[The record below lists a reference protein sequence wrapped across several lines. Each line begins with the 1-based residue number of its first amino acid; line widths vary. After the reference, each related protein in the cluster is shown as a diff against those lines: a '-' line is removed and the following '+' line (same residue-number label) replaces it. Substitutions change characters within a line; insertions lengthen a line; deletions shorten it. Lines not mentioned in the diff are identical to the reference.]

1 MPHHVLR
8 ASAPRVPAWPARA
21 ALVGLALGACGPN
34 APPDAGTDVGP
45 VDAPPI
51 AAEVN
56 VTTPAGERLASR
68 AGVVFAAGVDG
79 ALRFEIDDT
88 VEHQTIAG
96 FGASFLEA
104 GLVTLRTL
112 PTDAEEDA
120 VLRQLFDPET
130 GAGFSAMKTV
140 IGGTDF
146 QSQFPEWFTYH
157 DTPSDETL
165 PSFSVARDFEPAGV
179 GTFIRRARANGGDFV
194 LQATMDFPPDWMLV
208 GDHPDGTVD
217 PAHYDDLSAYYV
229 RFLQAYEA
237 EGIHVDYLS
246 PFNEPTHYT
255 LITAPEMQ
263 VLLRDHTVPAMEA
276 AGVTTEL
283 MLGETAGRE
292 QAADWFPPLV
302 DDPALG
308 PSIAAVA
315 FHGYDFRFFDRV
327 LEMHDRWPS
336 LPLWQT
342 EICCM
347 PLAPRFT
354 FGDLVFY
361 AEQLIRDVESGV
373 SAWLYWNMILDETGG
388 PWAISPPHRNPDG
401 NFQPAL
407 VTIDRTTH
415 EVDYT
420 GPFWGLAHFSRYVRP
435 GAVRIETTPTVA
447 DGVRV
452 ISFRDAGSIIVVL
465 LNTGAEARSPVLIH
479 RGRGARI
486 DLPGSSIATVR
497 VGL

>member
-1 MPHHVLR
+1 MRLLPSFSL
-8 ASAPRVPAWPARA
+8 
-21 ALVGLALGACGPN
+21 LLLACGSSS
-34 APPDAGTDVGP
+34 PPDAGTDVGP
-45 VDAPPI
+45 VDAPPV
-51 AAEVN
+51 AALVH
-56 VTTPAGERLASR
+56 VTAPSGERLAER
-68 AGVVFAAGVDG
+68 PGVTFAAGTDG
-79 ALRFEIDDT
+79 PLRFEIDEG
-88 VEHQTIAG
+88 VEHQVMIG

-112 PTDAEEDA
+112 PTAAEQDA
-120 VLRQLFDPET
+120 VLRQLFDRET

-157 DTPSDETL
+157 DTPSDASL
-165 PSFSVARDFEPAGV
+165 PEFSVARDFMPGGV
-179 GTFIRRARANGGDFV
+179 GTFIRRARENGGDFV

-217 PAHYDDLSAYYV
+217 PAHYDELAAYFV
-229 RFLQAYEA
+229 RYAQAYEA
-237 EGIHVDYLS
+237 EGIPIDYLS

-255 LITAPEMQ
+255 LITASEMHP
-263 VLLRDHTVPAMEA
+263 LLRDHVVPALEA
-276 AGVTTEL
+276 SGVSMEL
-283 MLGETAGRE
+283 MLGETSARSW
-292 QAADWFPPLV
+292 AADWFPPLV
-302 DDPALG
+302 EDPALR
-308 PSIAAVA
+308 PAIAAIA
-315 FHGYDFRFFDRV
+315 FHGYDFADFDRV
-327 LEMHDRWPS
+327 AEMHARWPEI
-336 LPLWQT
+336 PLWQT

-347 PLAPRFT
+347 PLVPRFS

-373 SAWLYWNMILDETGG
+373 AAWLYWNMILDETGG

-407 VTIDRTTH
+407 VTIHRTTH

-420 GPFWGLAHFSRYVRP
+420 GPFWGLAHFSRWVRP

-452 ISFRDAGSIIVVL
+452 VSFRGEDGGLIAVVL
-465 LNTGAEARSPVLIH
+465 NTAAEARSPVLVH

-486 DLPGSSIATVR
+486 ELPAGSIATVR
-497 VGL
+497 WTP